1 MFNSNATSSSCSFLT
16 SNVYS
21 QTFPQKL
28 AQIHSSATQSS
39 TCKKHEALK
48 KNPQML
54 CTGVVHTHYTMHK
67 TTMTHIRPQYW
78 PCPFPVPS
86 FFFFSLGFCFYF
98 AVKGPV
104 SGSSYTSALPGTLQI
119 VFFCTTRISWK
130 AIKKKWRGI
139 RDSEGQSRA
148 RNISTAILEKQKGK
162 HANCELVKREE
173 KKKKKRNPVREN
185 TYWRFILMAVEK
197 QLK

>member
-1 MFNSNATSSSCSFLT
+1 MHTLTHSSHKKR
-16 SNVYS
+16 NIYS

-28 AQIHSSATQSS
+28 TQIHSSATQSS
-39 TCKKHEALK
+39 TGKKLGLK
-48 KNPQML
+48 KETTQML
-54 CTGVVHTHYTMHK
+54 CTGAVHTRYTMHK
-67 TTMTHIRPQYW
+67 ITMTHIRPQYW
-78 PCPFPVPS
+78 PGPFPVPS
-86 FFFFSLGFCFYF
+86 FSFFLELCFYF

-162 HANCELVKREE
+162 HATCELVERKE
-173 KKKKKRNPVREN
+173 KKKRNPVREN